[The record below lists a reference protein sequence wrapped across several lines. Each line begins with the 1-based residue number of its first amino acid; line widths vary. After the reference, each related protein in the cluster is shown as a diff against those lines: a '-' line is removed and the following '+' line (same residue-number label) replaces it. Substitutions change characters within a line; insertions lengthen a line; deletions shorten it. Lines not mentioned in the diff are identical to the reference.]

1 MDRLATVLIATAPA
15 SVVFAD
21 VAFAQELATLHVRDF
36 SLSADRTSV
45 RVGEAFHVTITAR
58 LAERMTA
65 LDNVTLPNLSGFEE
79 IGDERRCS
87 EEASG
92 STCVETLTL
101 DATQPGDQTI
111 GAATLSAV
119 DARTGRPSRFLSG
132 TLAMHVAPSGAFGGD
147 VRDTLY
153 GLAEGV
159 LRFAL
164 IALLLLV
171 AAAALWWGYRRR
183 PVRPAALASQPPAVP
198 QVPVAPAPPAFGS
211 LVEALSREPTRER
224 VFAVRRALR
233 DRANAREDE
242 TLADLVRRR
251 ALPDGPAVVALAAVE
266 RASFCEETRLPE
278 AIAEALPYLR

>member
-1 MDRLATVLIATAPA
+1 MDRLAHVVIVSALA
-15 SVVFAD
+15 SVAFAD

-36 SLSADRTSV
+36 SLDADRTSV
-45 RVGEAFHVTITAR
+45 RVGEPFHVTITAR
-58 LAERMTA
+58 LGERITA

-87 EEASG
+87 IETSG

-119 DARTGRPSRFLSG
+119 DARTGRASRFFTG
-132 TLAMHVAPSGAFGGD
+132 TLVMHVAPSGEFGGD
-147 VRDTLY
+147 VRDSLY

-171 AAAALWWGYRRR
+171 AVAALWWGYRRR
-183 PVRPAALASQPPAVP
+183 PVRRAALEPQLQPAP
-198 QVPVAPAPPAFGS
+198 QVPGGEAPAGFGS

-224 VFAVRRALR
+224 VLAVRRALR
-233 DRANAREDE
+233 VRANAREDE

-251 ALPDGPAVVALAAVE
+251 ALPDGPEVVALAAVE
-266 RASFCEETRLPE
+266 RASFCEEARLPE

>member
-1 MDRLATVLIATAPA
+1 M
-15 SVVFAD
+15 
-21 VAFAQELATLHVRDF
+21 
-36 SLSADRTSV
+36 
-45 RVGEAFHVTITAR
+45 TITAR
-58 LAERMTA
+58 LGERVTA

-87 EEASG
+87 DEASG
-92 STCVETLTL
+92 STCIETLTL

-111 GAATLSAV
+111 GAATLSAI
-119 DARTGRPSRFLSG
+119 DARTGRPSRFITG
-132 TLAMHVAPSGAFGGD
+132 TLAVHVAPGGAFGGD

-153 GLAEGV
+153 SLAEGV

-183 PVRPAALASQPPAVP
+183 PVRQA
-198 QVPVAPAPPAFGS
+198 APAPQSRLEPHAQTGEPLARFSS
-211 LVEALSREPTRER
+211 LVEDLSREPTRER
-224 VFAVRRALR
+224 VLAVRRALR
-233 DRANAREDE
+233 VRANAREDE

-251 ALPDGPAVVALAAVE
+251 ALPDGPEVVALAAVE
-266 RASFCEETRLPE
+266 RASFCEETRLPQ